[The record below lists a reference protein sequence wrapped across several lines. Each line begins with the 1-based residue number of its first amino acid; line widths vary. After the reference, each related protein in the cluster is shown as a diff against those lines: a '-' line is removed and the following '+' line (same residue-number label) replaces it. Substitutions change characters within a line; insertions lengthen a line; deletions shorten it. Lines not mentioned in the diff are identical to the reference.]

1 MLVNGKRLNGKE
13 LPLAAVA
20 VLWLCVVGFGIHSA
34 AVYAN
39 TPGASGT
46 PSAQWPQGSSLPV
59 THNHARLVVFA
70 HPQCPCSRATVS
82 ELAKILAV
90 CQGKADAYVVFL
102 SPRSQTRQW
111 VRSALW
117 RDAEAIPG
125 VRAIED
131 IQGREALR
139 FGAATSGQ
147 TLLYDASGR
156 LLFNGGITAGRG
168 HAGDNDGSD
177 ALLAMLSGGS
187 TRQKQTHVFGCSL
200 RDAS

>member
-1 MLVNGKRLNGKE
+1 
-13 LPLAAVA
+13 
-20 VLWLCVVGFGIHSA
+20 VGVGIHAA

-39 TPGASGT
+39 TPGVSGS
-46 PSAQWPQGSSLPV
+46 PSAQWPSDSTLPALQ
-59 THNHARLVVFA
+59 NRPRLLVFA

-82 ELAKILAV
+82 ELAVILAK
-90 CQGKADAYVVFL
+90 CEGKADAYVLFL

-111 VRSALW
+111 VRSTLW

-125 VRAIED
+125 VHAMED

-156 LLFNGGITAGRG
+156 LLFSGGITPARG

-177 ALLAMLSGGS
+177 ALLELLSGGS
-187 TRQKQTHVFGCSL
+187 GRHHQTPVFGCSL